1 MIMLGEI
8 LSWSFVEV
16 KGSIAMVTLVYSNGV
31 NKMDCKM
38 DFLKADIQNSTWHSP
53 TTRID
58 F

>member
-16 KGSIAMVTLVYSNGV
+16 KGSIARVTLVYTISNGV

-38 DFLKADIQNSTWHSP
+38 DFLKADIQNST
-53 TTRID
+53 
-58 F
+58 